1 MYFGLETRNWRPLY
15 YARRGYNGIDIMVA
29 AATALFRRARRYDF
43 LHPKCELIKEVKNV
57 YSRNPGGW
65 PSIFKLVYP
74 KKAKH
79 PDIRV
84 FCQYNFPK
92 ISGYDA
98 KYMYSRLF
106 IFSCL
111 FPKLSSFVLR
121 PFSHWTHSPL
131 VVTAESAY
139 FKCAAQW
146 WSNVC
151 KLSGLKTE
159 KIRFNSFQLIVK
171 LKISKLFR
179 LICKSFFV
187 LIKLQLSSIFQY

>member
-1 MYFGLETRNWRPLY
+1 MNYSN
-15 YARRGYNGIDIMVA
+15 
-29 AATALFRRARRYDF
+29 DF
-43 LHPKCELIKEVKNV
+43 YLKPHEN
-57 YSRNPGGW
+57 Y
-65 PSIFKLVYP
+65 KLVYP

-98 KYMYSRLF
+98 KYVYSRLF

-131 VVTAESAY
+131 VFAIESAH
-139 FKCAAQW
+139 FKSTAQW

-159 KIRFNSFQLIVK
+159 KIRFNSFQLIVIW
-171 LKISKLFR
+171 KIFRLLR
-179 LICKSFFV
+179 LICKSLYFV
-187 LIKLQLSSIFQY
+187 LIKLQLSSIFQYYISIK